1 MTLKDK
7 LLKRIDSVIDEK
19 PLSIN
24 NFLPSSDSFNA
35 IQDAF
40 SNKFYIS
47 NIILIILIL
56 YLIVKIACLIIYIV
70 YEYNN
75 SLEIDIVS
83 EELVNKIKDSLD
95 QDIIDKIFD
104 KETYKLKDN
113 YYEIIKNNI
122 KNRPEA
128 EQAKILITHKLIANN
143 EAKFKE
149 SGKEI
154 INFISDESNDF
165 IKLIL
170 EDVNSF
176 EELLI
181 DFDIDLDINVDV
193 NNVKKVIDDITLG
206 LENVQSSFSNF
217 LKLIQKQQYPIN
229 IIIDSALFFIILI
242 IIILSLIYYK
252 LKWILLIAGIVL
264 VLLYSFIYKDNIL
277 LNLIGICLIYY
288 FILTLFYKQ
297 IKDIIRK

>member
-1 MTLKDK
+1 MSLKDK
-7 LLKRIDSVIDEK
+7 LLKKIDSVIDEK

-95 QDIIDKIFD
+95 QDIIDKVFD
-104 KETYKLKDN
+104 KETYKLKNN

-128 EQAKILITHKLIANN
+128 
-143 EAKFKE
+143 
-149 SGKEI
+149 
-154 INFISDESNDF
+154 
-165 IKLIL
+165 
-170 EDVNSF
+170 
-176 EELLI
+176 
-181 DFDIDLDINVDV
+181 
-193 NNVKKVIDDITLG
+193 
-206 LENVQSSFSNF
+206 
-217 LKLIQKQQYPIN
+217 
-229 IIIDSALFFIILI
+229 
-242 IIILSLIYYK
+242 
-252 LKWILLIAGIVL
+252 
-264 VLLYSFIYKDNIL
+264 
-277 LNLIGICLIYY
+277 
-288 FILTLFYKQ
+288 
-297 IKDIIRK
+297 

>member
-1 MTLKDK
+1 MSLKDK
-7 LLKRIDSVIDEK
+7 LLEKINSVINK
-19 PLSIN
+19 QTRIN
-24 NFLPSSDSFNA
+24 DTLLPSVSSNVSL

-104 KETYKLKDN
+104 KETYKLKVN

-217 LKLIQKQQYPIN
+217 LKLIQKQKYPIN
-229 IIIDSALFFIILI
+229 IIIDSALFFIVLI

-288 FILTLFYKQ
+288 FILTLFYEQ
-297 IKDIIRK
+297 IKDIIK

>member
-1 MTLKDK
+1 MTLKDE
-7 LLKRIDSVIDEK
+7 LLEKINSVIDK
-19 PLSIN
+19 KTPSIDNILSLSN
-24 NFLPSSDSFNA
+24 NVSAIQNA
-35 IQDAF
+35 I
-40 SNKFYIS
+40 SSKFYIS

-56 YLIVKIACLIIYIV
+56 YLIVKIVCLVIYIV

-95 QDIIDKIFD
+95 QDIIDKVFD

-122 KNRPEA
+122 KNRPES

-181 DFDIDLDINVDV
+181 DFDIDLDINIDV
-193 NNVKKVIDDITLG
+193 NNVKKVIDDITLR

-217 LKLIQKQQYPIN
+217 LKLIQKQKYPIN

-242 IIILSLIYYK
+242 IIILLLIYHK
-252 LKWILLIAGIVL
+252 LKWVLLIAGIVL
-264 VLLYSFIYKDNIL
+264 VLLYSFIYKDNIF

-297 IKDIIRK
+297 IKDIIKK

>member
-1 MTLKDK
+1 MH
-7 LLKRIDSVIDEK
+7 
-19 PLSIN
+19 
-24 NFLPSSDSFNA
+24 
-35 IQDAF
+35 
-40 SNKFYIS
+40 
-47 NIILIILIL
+47 ILFQGI
-56 YLIVKIACLIIYIV
+56 
-70 YEYNN
+70 NN

-242 IIILSLIYYK
+242 IIIL
-252 LKWILLIAGIVL
+252 
-264 VLLYSFIYKDNIL
+264 
-277 LNLIGICLIYY
+277 
-288 FILTLFYKQ
+288 
-297 IKDIIRK
+297 